1 MQIINPSFSGTT
13 SLVRTG
19 CMARRLVSRRR
30 KNARRMM
37 VFAMQPPS
45 SPRKCDEGGGGRQA
59 LSRGAVMRHGAV
71 GTIDTESGSPLHGD
85 VTTQAGDLR
94 RARIQRKTGKRQSD
108 WPRGYA
114 SHELVSVRT
123 LDSLS

>member
-13 SLVRTG
+13 GLVRTG

-30 KNARRMM
+30 TNARRMM
-37 VFAMQPPS
+37 VFAKRPPGS
-45 SPRKCDEGGGGRQA
+45 SCKCDESRGGRQA
-59 LSRGAVMRHGAV
+59 RSRGAVMRHGAV
-71 GTIDTESGSPLHGD
+71 GSIETESGSPLHGD
-85 VTTQAGDLR
+85 ATTQAGDLR
-94 RARIQRKTGKRQSD
+94 RACIQRKTGKKQPD